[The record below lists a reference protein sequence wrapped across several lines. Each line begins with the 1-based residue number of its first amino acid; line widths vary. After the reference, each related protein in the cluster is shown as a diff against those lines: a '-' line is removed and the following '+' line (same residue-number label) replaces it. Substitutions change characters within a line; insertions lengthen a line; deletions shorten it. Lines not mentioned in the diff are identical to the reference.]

1 MMVMIVMIV
10 PMVMMVINV
19 FYYKTGGV
27 KYHMSLIL
35 G

>member
-1 MMVMIVMIV
+1 MMVMIVTIV
-10 PMVMMVINV
+10 PMVMMINV